1 MTTVFLSGSRTL
13 GRLNPKVR
21 ERIDNIAAQGHRIV
35 VGDANGAD
43 KAMQAYLHDI
53 GYQHVVVYCS
63 GGKCRNN
70 LGLWQVEAV
79 HVPPKTQGR
88 EFYSLKDKAMAA
100 EAEFGFVIWDGKS
113 AGALEN
119 VVELLKRSKKVLLF
133 LSPASEFYTITSIN
147 DLRSVLDRCETGDIA
162 LVDKKIGLS
171 RSLRMLDGKAQVQL
185 SL

>member
-21 ERIDNIAAQGHRIV
+21 ERIDNIAAQGYRIV

-43 KAMQAYLHDI
+43 KAMQAYLREI
-53 GYQHVVVYCS
+53 GYPHVVVYCS
-63 GGKCRNN
+63 AGKCRNN
-70 LGLWQVEAV
+70 LGLWHVEAV
-79 HVPPKTQGR
+79 SVPPNVQGR
-88 EFYSLKDKAMAA
+88 DFYTVKDKAMAA

-119 VVELLKRSKKVLLF
+119 VLELLKRKKKVLLF
-133 LSPASEFYTITSIN
+133 LSSANEFYTIASIA
-147 DLRSVLDRCETGDIA
+147 DLRSVLGRCEAGDIG
-162 LVDKKIGLS
+162 LIDKKIGLS

-185 SL
+185 GL